1 MGSLSSWDGVNATEV
16 VEPTAGGDVDA
27 RTVSTE
33 SADGVAWIFTPQ
45 CRQKLAPTLI
55 SPPQLAQLSVVP

>member
-1 MGSLSSWDGVNATEV
+1 MVGIE
-16 VEPTAGGDVDA
+16 
-27 RTVSTE
+27 ST
-33 SADGVAWIFTPQ
+33 DGVAGIFAPQ